1 LKPAGF
7 YVNLQASSGGREANL
22 SVWRAVLG
30 TLAAIGLQLSACDKQ
45 PQPEA
50 ASPSHPT
57 EAAHSAPTTRDASV
71 EPRKSLSMLS
81 VPLVLSVP
89 QSWRLEPPQNPVFL
103 EGMAPSGDL
112 HLAVSMLEF
121 MNDYRRR
128 LFVDRA
134 LDQSRQHPGRIQI
147 RQLTGN
153 SGMQIL
159 QRITYAKL
167 PNDPSGQ
174 SPPATQPSQL
184 LSWNI
189 TIFVPYRQKFIPCSF
204 ELSGLTQQQYVE
216 DEQFIQ
222 SIMDTARQDTI
233 PAFQ

>member
-1 LKPAGF
+1 MLTCKHRRE
-7 YVNLQASSGGREANL
+7 GREANL
-22 SVWRAVLG
+22 SVRRAVLG
-30 TLAAIGLQLSACDKQ
+30 ILAVIGLQLFACDKQ
-45 PQPEA
+45 PQSDS

-57 EAAHSAPTTRDASV
+57 EAAASGPTTRDVSV
-71 EPRKSLSMLS
+71 EPRKNLSMLS
-81 VPLVLSVP
+81 VPVILSVP
-89 QSWRLEPPQNPVFL
+89 QSWRLEPPQNPEFL
-103 EGMAPSGDL
+103 EGAAPSGEL
-112 HLAVSMLEF
+112 HIAVSMLDF

-128 LFVDRA
+128 LFVDLI
-134 LDQSRQHPGRIQI
+134 LDQSRQHPERFQI
-147 RQLTGN
+147 RQSIGN
-153 SGMQIL
+153 GGMQIL